1 MEHLGLTFLEQNIPF
16 EALSDKS
23 FEMGKHSML
32 NASAAGLAGAS
43 QQKAVEA
50 YQNIGRNASNIPAH
64 SDANVASPVQ
74 QKKP

>member
-23 FEMGKHSML
+23 IEMGKHSML

-43 QQKAVEA
+43 QQQAVSISSLVQEMGS
-50 YQNIGRNASNIPAH
+50 IGLSLIH
-64 SDANVASPVQ
+64 I
-74 QKKP
+74 